1 MKVLQA
7 LKPQFLHIVARLSV
21 NRCREYT
28 RKTMKNSF
36 LFSKFIS
43 LGKTTFIKA
52 RGFSSD
58 NKNVL
63 YTWRKLFN
71 YEQEFSNFISSL
83 YMYVLWVCLLS
94 KQIQSS
100 DHLHYFPLLSLLY
113 IPICSS
119 PIEHRNE
126 KKQMFIHFNG
136 LVCAYLKTP
145 YAAIGFS
152 WKRDLFIR
160 TVTSSFFYLPI
171 NLNSENVGVFAN
183 QHADEFILCIFP
195 SFSHSNYL
203 SLSE

>member
-7 LKPQFLHIVARLSV
+7 LKPQFLHIFARLSV

-63 YTWRKLFN
+63 YTWRRGSGRKLFN

-83 YMYVLWVCLLS
+83 SLYMFSECACCRNRFNLLTT
-94 KQIQSS
+94 
-100 DHLHYFPLLSLLY
+100 
-113 IPICSS
+113 
-119 PIEHRNE
+119 
-126 KKQMFIHFNG
+126 FITF
-136 LVCAYLKTP
+136 
-145 YAAIGFS
+145 
-152 WKRDLFIR
+152 LFFR
-160 TVTSSFFYLPI
+160 FF
-171 NLNSENVGVFAN
+171 
-183 QHADEFILCIFP
+183 IFP
-195 SFSHSNYL
+195 SAPL
-203 SLSE
+203 L